1 MNGYQPK
8 SHLKIQPMTR
18 VTATH
23 SLTHA
28 TTGEQQRR

>member
-18 VTATH
+18 VTATY
-23 SLTHA
+23 SIMHA
-28 TTGEQQRR
+28 ATGKQQRR